1 MDGAAAGTA
10 VGGALLDGPKDT
22 SRASTGAVQ
31 VQVQVKAP
39 KSGQIQD
46 SFEDENTPSLEA
58 VRGVC
63 LDQLLLLRDGV
74 WCGALLGEGWA
85 FMCVRFAICPLWF
98 FC

>member
-1 MDGAAAGTA
+1 MAGQVASLGEEDLDGAAAGA

-63 LDQLLLLRDGV
+63 WTSFYCCAMVSGV
-74 WCGALLGEGWA
+74 GHCWGRGGRS
-85 FMCVRFAICPLWF
+85 CV
-98 FC
+98 